1 MIRYNECYVN
11 NDNDLKIIIKGDQE
25 SKKVKTQ
32 KVGYAPGFEPK
43 NDSSTV
49 RLRTITAGAQ
59 STCEAI
65 MANHLRWTW
74 VQYPIVL
81 YLEN

>member
-11 NDNDLKIIIKGDQE
+11 NDLKIIIKGDQE

-43 NDSSTV
+43 K
-49 RLRTITAGAQ
+49 TAPQLDCA
-59 STCEAI
+59 
-65 MANHLRWTW
+65 
-74 VQYPIVL
+74 P
-81 YLEN
+81 

>member
-32 KVGYAPGFEPK
+32 KVGYAPGFELK
-43 NDSSTV
+43 NDSSSV
-49 RLRTITAGAQ
+49 RLRTITADAQ

-65 MANHLRWTW
+65 MGR
-74 VQYPIVL
+74 YPIVL
-81 YLEN
+81 Y